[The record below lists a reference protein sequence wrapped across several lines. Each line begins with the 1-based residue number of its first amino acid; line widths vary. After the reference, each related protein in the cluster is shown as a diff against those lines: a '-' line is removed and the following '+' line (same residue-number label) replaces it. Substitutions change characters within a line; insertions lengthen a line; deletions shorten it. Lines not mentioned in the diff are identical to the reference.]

1 MRGTL
6 TQRHCAAARPQP
18 ATAAPRRPPA
28 CAAHTP
34 ISWRIA
40 SLGIL
45 LGGALV
51 GRTVGRSPL
60 VWGAV
65 AQLPVIVAAGA
76 IRAGRA
82 RRHGQSVPG
91 AQPGSTGSPDV
102 TVLISARDE
111 ANVVAEV
118 IGDLACQDYRD
129 AQGVPRFEVIVIDDR
144 STDGTG
150 AAVRRE
156 ADALGIGFI
165 TRIVRRDN
173 LDLTD
178 GKGAALAAVPPEM
191 CREAIVVLDA
201 DARVAPSFLRLAA
214 SHLTDRMPAVQAR
227 RRVLG
232 ATARR
237 LARLQADEQVVDGT
251 VQARRWAAGGCS
263 EFRGNGM
270 VIRRDALIGAGGWQP
285 GPLTEDL
292 DLSSR
297 LAATSGRSV
306 GWPLDLEVWESPVER
321 LRDLWAQRLRWA
333 EGSIRR
339 YLEHGPSVMRSG
351 VLSRSERLDFA
362 IYGGQL
368 LAPPF
373 TVGLV
378 AGAMVDRRAAGPAII
393 LGASGIAVLALSYDA
408 LHAETSP
415 TGDPLDRRTRT
426 SRALAVAA
434 FESLW
439 IPVVPVALWRL
450 ATRRGPLRF
459 AKMPHRSLPFTDLN
473 ERLRWPHGVR
483 VNDGSPPTQDRLW
496 RPDGGPDRWVEAS
509 GLP

>member
-1 MRGTL
+1 MRETL
-6 TQRHCAAARPQP
+6 TQRHCGAVRPRP
-18 ATAAPRRPPA
+18 ATAATQRLPA
-28 CAAHTP
+28 GAAHTP

-45 LGGALV
+45 LGGALA
-51 GRTVGRSPL
+51 GRAAGRSPL

-82 RRHGQSVPG
+82 SRHGQSVPRSRPWS
-91 AQPGSTGSPDV
+91 AGSPDV

-150 AAVRRE
+150 VAVRRT
-156 ADALGIGFI
+156 ADALGIGSV
-165 TRIVRRDN
+165 TRILRRDGP
-173 LDLTD
+173 DLTD
-178 GKGAALAAVPPEM
+178 GKGAALAAVPPES

-201 DARVAPSFLRLAA
+201 DARLAPGFLRLAA
-214 SHLTDRMPAVQAR
+214 SHLTDRVPAVQAR

-270 VIRRDALIGAGGWQP
+270 VIRRDALVDAGGWQA

-306 GWPLDLEVWESPVER
+306 AWPFDLDVWESPVEQ
-321 LRDLWAQRLRWA
+321 LGDLWAQRLRWA

-339 YLEHGPSVMRSG
+339 YLEHGPAVLRSR
-351 VLSRSERLDFA
+351 VLSRSARLDFA
-362 IYGGQL
+362 MYGAQL

-373 TVGLV
+373 TVGLI
-378 AGAMVDRRAAGPAII
+378 AGAMVDRQTVGPAIV
-393 LGASGIAVLALSYDA
+393 LGAYGIAALTLSYDA

-415 TGDPLDRRTRT
+415 TGDLLDRRTRT
-426 SRALAVAA
+426 SRALAVAV
-434 FESLW
+434 FETLW

-459 AKMPHRSLPFTDLN
+459 AKMPHRSMPFPS
-473 ERLRWPHGVR
+473 RSAG
-483 VNDGSPPTQDRLW
+483 
-496 RPDGGPDRWVEAS
+496 
-509 GLP
+509 